1 MRRKDH
7 KIINRVG
14 FQLVLRCARSKQRT
28 EIYDDF
34 ARALRRDDA
43 HLCADEDAVCCVQLP
58 QPNGAVTSWS
68 TQIANKNV
76 GSESSRPLECYG

>member
-1 MRRKDH
+1 M
-7 KIINRVG
+7 
-14 FQLVLRCARSKQRT
+14 LRCARSMHRT
-28 EIYDDF
+28 EIYEDF

-43 HLCADEDAVCCVQLP
+43 HLCADEDAVCCAQLL